1 MSRLHEHGLGLLALG
16 GVVLGLT
23 ALTLTVLGVPL
34 GEAAGLFLGG
44 RAGYVVRT
52 VAVGAAIVGVAGGVL
67 GSFAVM
73 RRQSLLGDAVSHA
86 ALPGIYLV
94 FMAWSALGL
103 SGLSLGA
110 LTLPPARSLPVVLA
124 GALLTGLLAM
134 GLILLTTRRTKLKED
149 AALGLTLSIFF
160 GAGIALRSALQN
172 RPRTFGSR
180 AGLEAFLVGSA
191 ATMTRADLLFLGA
204 TTAIALAIVLLF
216 WKELKLLTFDPDGL
230 AAQGFPVRALDVLL
244 TGLIVVAVI
253 VGLQMVGVI
262 LMSALLIAPAV
273 AARQWTDRFATMVL
287 LAAAFGAIS
296 GLVGVTASS
305 LRAYVATGPIIAVY
319 ATSLA
324 LLSLLLAPRRGLLW
338 SSIRRAG
345 LRRRFAVDTLLLHLE
360 EQGGAQ
366 TRDLLLRQLGW
377 SPRALDRAADRAR
390 DEGWLVASD
399 GRLALADAGR
409 ARVSEQLAALRGVRA
424 LPA

>member
-1 MSRLHEHGLGLLALG
+1 MSRLRERGLGLMVLA
-16 GVVLGLT
+16 GVVIGLT
-23 ALTLTVLGVPL
+23 ALVLTVLGVPL
-34 GEAAGLFLGG
+34 GEAAELFLGG

-52 VAVGAAIVGVAGGVL
+52 VAAGAAIVGVAGGVL

-86 ALPGIYLV
+86 ALPGIYLI
-94 FMAWSALGL
+94 FMAWSTLGL

-110 LTLPPARSLPVVLA
+110 LTLPAARSLSVVLA

-204 TTAIALAIVLLF
+204 TTGVALGIVILL

-230 AAQGFPVRALDVLL
+230 AAQGYPVRALDVLL

-287 LAAAFGAIS
+287 LAATFGAVS

-366 TRDLLLRQLGW
+366 TREVLLRQLGW
-377 SPRALDRAADRAR
+377 SPRVLDRAAGRAR
-390 DEGWLVASD
+390 EEGWLVASE

-409 ARVSEQLAALRGVRA
+409 ARVGEQLAALRGVRA
-424 LPA
+424 LPT